1 MCDVLI
7 VGGGPAGLMAA
18 DYLSKLNYRIT
29 VVDQMPTMGRKF
41 LMAGKSGLNLTKNEP
56 FEKFLNNFPD
66 RSPQLIS
73 ALKNFTPNDVQ
84 TWATSLGINLF
95 TGSTGRVFP
104 THMKASP
111 LLRTWLSQ
119 LDKRGVTRRHKMT
132 AISLNNMSLL
142 FDTEK
147 GQEQISAKAILFA
160 MGGASWRR
168 LGSDARWLNWLT
180 NVENEKFSASNVGLK
195 INWSN
200 HIDKYFGEPV
210 KAVSLR
216 SGRVQ
221 SQGEIVI
228 TQSGIEGGGIYS
240 LSQAIRKGEEVFLD
254 LLPNWNEKQL
264 IDALKKPIRKAS
276 WSNYLRK
283 VLNLNNV
290 KQALLREFSSD
301 CFSKKQLSVDLKLLR
316 IKHEGLDSIDKA
328 ISTAGGVRFDQL
340 DHNLMIS
347 KRPGIFFAGEM
358 LNWDAPTG
366 GYLITAALATGLW
379 SAKGIENSFQG
390 VLLISLLTAG
400 LS

>member
-29 VVDQMPTMGRKF
+29 IVDQMPTMGRKF

-200 HIDKYFGEPV
+200 HVDKYFGEPV

-216 SGRVQ
+216 SGRVK

-264 IDALKKPIRKAS
+264 IDALQKPIRKAS

-379 SAKGIENSFQG
+379 SAKGIEK
-390 VLLISLLTAG
+390 LLSRSTFN
-400 LS
+400 

>member
-168 LGSDARWLNWLT
+168 LGSDAKWLNWLT

-200 HIDKYFGEPV
+200 HIDKYFGKPV

-254 LLPNWNEKQL
+254 LLPNWNEQQL
-264 IDALKKPIRKAS
+264 MDALQKPIRKAS

-290 KQALLREFSSD
+290 KQTLLREFSSD
-301 CFSKKQLSVDLKLLR
+301 FFSKKQLSVDLKLLR

-379 SAKGIENSFQG
+379 SAKGIEK
-390 VLLISLLTAG
+390 LLSRSTFN
-400 LS
+400 

>member
-1 MCDVLI
+1 
-7 VGGGPAGLMAA
+7 
-18 DYLSKLNYRIT
+18 
-29 VVDQMPTMGRKF
+29 
-41 LMAGKSGLNLTKNEP
+41 
-56 FEKFLNNFPD
+56 
-66 RSPQLIS
+66 
-73 ALKNFTPNDVQ
+73 
-84 TWATSLGINLF
+84 
-95 TGSTGRVFP
+95 
-104 THMKASP
+104 
-111 LLRTWLSQ
+111 
-119 LDKRGVTRRHKMT
+119 
-132 AISLNNMSLL
+132 
-142 FDTEK
+142 
-147 GQEQISAKAILFA
+147 

-195 INWSN
+195 INWS
-200 HIDKYFGEPV
+200 HYIDKYFGEPV

-264 IDALKKPIRKAS
+264 IDALQKPIRKAS

-316 IKHEGLDSIDKA
+316 IRHEGLDSIDKA

-379 SAKGIENSFQG
+379 SAKGIEK
-390 VLLISLLTAG
+390 LLSRSTFN
-400 LS
+400 

>member
-29 VVDQMPTMGRKF
+29 IVDQMPTMGRKF

-264 IDALKKPIRKAS
+264 IDALQKPIRKAS

-316 IKHEGLDSIDKA
+316 IKHEGLGGIDKA

-379 SAKGIENSFQG
+379 SAKGIEK
-390 VLLISLLTAG
+390 LLSRSTFN
-400 LS
+400 

>member
-29 VVDQMPTMGRKF
+29 IVDQMPTMGRKF

-195 INWSN
+195 INWS
-200 HIDKYFGEPV
+200 HYIDKYFGEPV

-240 LSQAIRKGEEVFLD
+240 LSQSIRKGEEIFLD

-264 IDALKKPIRKAS
+264 IDALQKPIRKAS

-379 SAKGIENSFQG
+379 SAKGIEK
-390 VLLISLLTAG
+390 LLSRSTFN
-400 LS
+400 

>member
-29 VVDQMPTMGRKF
+29 IVDQMPTMGRKF

-240 LSQAIRKGEEVFLD
+240 LSQAIRKGEEIFLD

-264 IDALKKPIRKAS
+264 IDALQKPIRKAS

-301 CFSKKQLSVDLKLLR
+301 FFSKKQLSVDLKLLR

-379 SAKGIENSFQG
+379 SAKGIEK
-390 VLLISLLTAG
+390 LLSRSTFN
-400 LS
+400 

>member
-1 MCDVLI
+1 MWDVLI

-195 INWSN
+195 INWS
-200 HIDKYFGEPV
+200 HYIDKYFGEPV

-316 IKHEGLDSIDKA
+316 IKHDGLDSIDKA

-379 SAKGIENSFQG
+379 SAKGIEK
-390 VLLISLLTAG
+390 LLSRSTFN
-400 LS
+400 

>member
-29 VVDQMPTMGRKF
+29 IVDQMPTMGRKF

-195 INWSN
+195 INWS
-200 HIDKYFGEPV
+200 HYIDKYFGEPV

-221 SQGEIVI
+221 SQGDIVI

-264 IDALKKPIRKAS
+264 IDALQKPIRKAS

-316 IKHEGLDSIDKA
+316 IRHEGLDSIDKA

-379 SAKGIENSFQG
+379 SAKGIEK
-390 VLLISLLTAG
+390 LLSRSTFN
-400 LS
+400 

>member
-29 VVDQMPTMGRKF
+29 IVDQMPTMGRKF

-195 INWSN
+195 INWS
-200 HIDKYFGEPV
+200 HYIDKYFGEPV

-240 LSQAIRKGEEVFLD
+240 LSQAIRKGEEIFLD

-264 IDALKKPIRKAS
+264 IDALQKPIRKAS

-316 IKHEGLDSIDKA
+316 IKHEGLGGIDKA

-340 DHNLMIS
+340 DHNLMMS

-379 SAKGIENSFQG
+379 SAKGIEK
-390 VLLISLLTAG
+390 LLSRSTFN
-400 LS
+400 

>member
-29 VVDQMPTMGRKF
+29 IVDQMPTMGRKF

-316 IKHEGLDSIDKA
+316 IRHEGLDSIDKA

-379 SAKGIENSFQG
+379 SAKGIEK
-390 VLLISLLTAG
+390 LLSRSTFN
-400 LS
+400 

>member
-200 HIDKYFGEPV
+200 HVDKYFGEPV

-264 IDALKKPIRKAS
+264 IDALQKPIRKAS

-340 DHNLMIS
+340 DHNLMMS

-379 SAKGIENSFQG
+379 SAKGIEK
-390 VLLISLLTAG
+390 LLSRSTFN
-400 LS
+400 

>member
-84 TWATSLGINLF
+84 TWATSLGIHLF

-290 KQALLREFSSD
+290 KQSLLREFSSD

-379 SAKGIENSFQG
+379 SAKGIEK
-390 VLLISLLTAG
+390 LLSRSTFN
-400 LS
+400 

>member
-29 VVDQMPTMGRKF
+29 IVDQMPTMGRKF

-195 INWSN
+195 INWSH

-264 IDALKKPIRKAS
+264 IDALQKPIRKAS

-379 SAKGIENSFQG
+379 SAKGIEK
-390 VLLISLLTAG
+390 LLSRSTFN
-400 LS
+400 

>member
-29 VVDQMPTMGRKF
+29 IVDQMPTMGRKF

-240 LSQAIRKGEEVFLD
+240 LSQAIRKGEEIFLD

-264 IDALKKPIRKAS
+264 IDALQKPIRKAS

-316 IKHEGLDSIDKA
+316 IKHEGLGGIDKA

-340 DHNLMIS
+340 DHNLMMS

-379 SAKGIENSFQG
+379 SAKGIEK
-390 VLLISLLTAG
+390 LLSRSTFN
-400 LS
+400 

>member
-84 TWATSLGINLF
+84 TWATSLGISLF

-200 HIDKYFGEPV
+200 HIDKYFGQPV

-216 SGRVQ
+216 SGRIQ

-264 IDALKKPIRKAS
+264 IHALQKPIRKAS

-316 IKHEGLDSIDKA
+316 IRHEGLDSIDKA

-379 SAKGIENSFQG
+379 SAKGIEK
-390 VLLISLLTAG
+390 LLSRSTFN
-400 LS
+400 

>member
-29 VVDQMPTMGRKF
+29 IVDQMPTMGRKF
-41 LMAGKSGLNLTKNEP
+41 LMAGKSGPNLTKNEP

-264 IDALKKPIRKAS
+264 IDALQKPIRKAS

-379 SAKGIENSFQG
+379 SAKGIEK
-390 VLLISLLTAG
+390 LLSRSTFN
-400 LS
+400 

>member
-29 VVDQMPTMGRKF
+29 IVDQMPTMGRKF

-84 TWATSLGINLF
+84 TWATSLGIHLF

-264 IDALKKPIRKAS
+264 IDALQKPIRKAS

-379 SAKGIENSFQG
+379 SAKGIEK
-390 VLLISLLTAG
+390 LLSRSTFN
-400 LS
+400 

>member
-195 INWSN
+195 INWS
-200 HIDKYFGEPV
+200 HYIDKYFGEPV

-290 KQALLREFSSD
+290 KQALLREFSSA

-316 IKHEGLDSIDKA
+316 IRHEGLDSIDKA

-379 SAKGIENSFQG
+379 SAKGIEK
-390 VLLISLLTAG
+390 LLSRSTFN
-400 LS
+400 

>member
-29 VVDQMPTMGRKF
+29 IVDQMPTMGRKF

-111 LLRTWLSQ
+111 LLITWLSQ

-264 IDALKKPIRKAS
+264 IDALQKPIRKAS

-316 IKHEGLDSIDKA
+316 IRHEGLDSIDKA

-379 SAKGIENSFQG
+379 SAKGIEK
-390 VLLISLLTAG
+390 LLSRSTFN
-400 LS
+400 

>member
-264 IDALKKPIRKAS
+264 IEALKKPIRKAS

-379 SAKGIENSFQG
+379 SAKGIEK
-390 VLLISLLTAG
+390 LLSRSTFN
-400 LS
+400 

>member
-29 VVDQMPTMGRKF
+29 IVDQMPTMGRKF

-316 IKHEGLDSIDKA
+316 IKHEGLGGIDKA

-379 SAKGIENSFQG
+379 SAKGIEK
-390 VLLISLLTAG
+390 LLSRSTFN
-400 LS
+400 

>member
-29 VVDQMPTMGRKF
+29 IVDQMPTMGRKF

-66 RSPQLIS
+66 RSSQLIS

-84 TWATSLGINLF
+84 TWATSLGIHLF

-379 SAKGIENSFQG
+379 SAKGIEK
-390 VLLISLLTAG
+390 LLSRSTFN
-400 LS
+400 

>member
-264 IDALKKPIRKAS
+264 IDALQKPIRKAS

-316 IKHEGLDSIDKA
+316 IRHEGLDSIDKA

-379 SAKGIENSFQG
+379 SAKGIEK
-390 VLLISLLTAG
+390 LLSRSTFN
-400 LS
+400 

>member
-195 INWSN
+195 INWS
-200 HIDKYFGEPV
+200 HYIDKYFGEPV

-264 IDALKKPIRKAS
+264 IDALQKPIRKAS

-379 SAKGIENSFQG
+379 SAKGIEK
-390 VLLISLLTAG
+390 LLSRSTFN
-400 LS
+400 

>member
-29 VVDQMPTMGRKF
+29 IVDQMPTMGRKF

-142 FDTEK
+142 FNTEK

-379 SAKGIENSFQG
+379 SAKGIEK
-390 VLLISLLTAG
+390 LLSRSTFN
-400 LS
+400 

>member
-29 VVDQMPTMGRKF
+29 IVDQMPTMGRKF

-221 SQGEIVI
+221 SKGEIVI

-264 IDALKKPIRKAS
+264 IDALQKPIRKAS

-316 IKHEGLDSIDKA
+316 IRHEGLDSIDKA

-379 SAKGIENSFQG
+379 SAKGIEK
-390 VLLISLLTAG
+390 LLSRSTFN
-400 LS
+400 

>member
-18 DYLSKLNYRIT
+18 DYLSKRNYRIT
-29 VVDQMPTMGRKF
+29 IVDQMPTMGRKF

-195 INWSN
+195 INWS
-200 HIDKYFGEPV
+200 HHVDKYFGEPV

-264 IDALKKPIRKAS
+264 IDALQKPIRKAS

-316 IKHEGLDSIDKA
+316 IKHEGLGGIDKA

-340 DHNLMIS
+340 DHNLMMS

-379 SAKGIENSFQG
+379 SAKGIEK
-390 VLLISLLTAG
+390 LLSRSTFN
-400 LS
+400 

>member
-29 VVDQMPTMGRKF
+29 IVDQMPTMGRKF

-66 RSPQLIS
+66 RSSQLIS

-264 IDALKKPIRKAS
+264 IDALQKPIRKAS

-379 SAKGIENSFQG
+379 SAKGIEK
-390 VLLISLLTAG
+390 LLSRSTFN
-400 LS
+400 

>member
-18 DYLSKLNYRIT
+18 DYLSKLNYTIT
-29 VVDQMPTMGRKF
+29 IVDQMPTMGRKF

-195 INWSN
+195 INWS
-200 HIDKYFGEPV
+200 HYIDKYFGEPV

-264 IDALKKPIRKAS
+264 IDALQKPIRKAS

-316 IKHEGLDSIDKA
+316 IRHEGLDSIDKA

-379 SAKGIENSFQG
+379 SAKGIEK
-390 VLLISLLTAG
+390 LLSRSTFN
-400 LS
+400 